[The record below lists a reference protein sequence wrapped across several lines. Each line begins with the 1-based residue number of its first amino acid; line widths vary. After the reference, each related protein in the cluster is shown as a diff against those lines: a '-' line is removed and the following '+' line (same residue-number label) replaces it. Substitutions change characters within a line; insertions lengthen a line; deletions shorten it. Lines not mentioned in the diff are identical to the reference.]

1 MSTVKEKFIELYKKA
16 PLLVHSPGRINL
28 IGEHTDYNEGFVM
41 PAAIDKGIELALA
54 VSETGYSQIYS
65 IKYNEFVNVDL
76 QNAGILPKP
85 MWANYLL
92 GVLYKLI
99 EDGAQISNFHC
110 VFDGD
115 LPTGA
120 GLSSSAAVECGF
132 AFGLNELFSLN
143 RSKLDLILTAQWAEH
158 NYVGVRC
165 GIMDQFT
172 SMMGR
177 KAQAFVLDCKTLEH
191 RYFPLEL
198 GEYALLLCDS
208 NVKHSLASSEYNT
221 RRKECEEGVALIRK
235 NHPEVNSLRDVTIAM
250 LEENKNQFSGKVYNR
265 CTYVVEENSR
275 VIEGSKDLQ
284 NHDLIAFGKKMFETH
299 QGLSKL
305 YEVSCPELDFLVQ
318 MASASNGVI
327 GARLMGGG
335 FGGCT
340 INIIHKDQV
349 SNFVTIAA
357 KAYMEKFNIEMS
369 HFLVRTGNGSSILE
383 KPPILAS

>member
-1 MSTVKEKFIELYKKA
+1 MSKVKEKFIELYKTT

-28 IGEHTDYNEGFVM
+28 IGEHTDYNEGYVM
-41 PAAIDKGIELALA
+41 PASIDKGIELALA
-54 VSETGYSQIYS
+54 VSETGYSQLYS
-65 IKYNEFVNVDL
+65 IKYNEFVYVDL
-76 QNAGILPKP
+76 QNAGKLPEP
-85 MWANYLL
+85 FWANYLL

-99 EDGAQISNFHC
+99 TDGAQISNFHC

-158 NYVGVRC
+158 NFVGVRC

-172 SMMGR
+172 SVMG
-177 KAQAFVLDCKTLEH
+177 KKDQAFVLDCKNLDFQ
-191 RYFPLEL
+191 YFPLEL
-198 GEYALLLCDS
+198 GDYTLVLCDS

-221 RRKECEEGVALIRK
+221 RRKECEEGVSIIKQL
-235 NHPEVNSLRDVTIAM
+235 HPEVHSLRDANLNM
-250 LEENKNQFSGKVYNR
+250 LEESKDKFQGKVYNR
-265 CTYVVEENSR
+265 CKYVIEENTR

-284 NHDLIAFGKKMFETH
+284 NHNLSAFGKKMFETH
-299 QGLSKL
+299 AGLSEL
-305 YEVSCPELDFLVQ
+305 YEVSCPELDFLVEK
-318 MASASNGVI
+318 AAKFDGVL

-340 INIIHKDQV
+340 LNILHKNKVDDFVNSV
-349 SNFVTIAA
+349 SLEYR
-357 KAYMEKFNIEMS
+357 KKFNIEMN
-369 HFLVRTGNGSSILE
+369 HYIVNTGNGSSILE